1 MAVSET
7 FEPSNSL
14 RLDRT
19 LQGKVQRNTYF
30 LRLCLSFSLVS
41 GGIES
46 LPFFKVPLFIFER
59 LGNILPDQNYFTG
72 HVGTSRRLLSEE
84 YLRIFP
90 WGVLTLRFFS
100 FQQEMVPEE
109 HFSRDPDPDSIYRFI
124 SPFFSATQ
132 LRAEYAITT
141 LVS

>member
-1 MAVSET
+1 M
-7 FEPSNSL
+7 FRQNSA
-14 RLDRT
+14 
-19 LQGKVQRNTYF
+19 GEGAKKHIYF

-72 HVGTSRRLLSEE
+72 HMGTSRRLLSEE

-90 WGVLTLRFFS
+90 WGGTYIAFFLLS
-100 FQQEMVPEE
+100 ARNG
-109 HFSRDPDPDSIYRFI
+109 SRGALQS
-124 SPFFSATQ
+124 
-132 LRAEYAITT
+132 
-141 LVS
+141 